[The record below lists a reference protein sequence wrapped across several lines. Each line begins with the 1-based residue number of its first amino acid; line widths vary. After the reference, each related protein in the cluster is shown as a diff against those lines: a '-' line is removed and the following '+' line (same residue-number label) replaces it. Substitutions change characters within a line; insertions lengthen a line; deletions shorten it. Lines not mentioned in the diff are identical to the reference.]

1 MVIAAAALALALSAA
16 PERIVSTAPSITQ
29 ILYALG
35 LGDRVAAVTTFCR
48 YPPEAGRKPK
58 IGDYLRPNLELILA
72 ARPDL
77 LIVERTGVKP
87 PLERGRLRLNVLEV
101 DDGNLAGIFD
111 AIERIGRAAGVPER
125 ARALN
130 ARLRSELDALARRVA
145 GRPRPRTMIVLGR
158 TPGRL
163 EGIVV
168 AGRGSYL
175 DELITLAG
183 GRNIFSDTVSPYAR
197 VPLEEV
203 LARDPEVI
211 LDLGEMD
218 DAETLSPAR
227 SRAILELWRTQPRL
241 SAVRAGQVFAE
252 APHLFV
258 VPGPRVAEAAR
269 ALARM
274 LHPR

>member
-1 MVIAAAALALALSAA
+1 MVIAAAALVLAFQAA
-16 PERIVSTAPSITQ
+16 PARIVSTAPSITQ

-48 YPPEAGRKPK
+48 YPPEAARKPK

-77 LIVERTGVKP
+77 VIVERTGVKP
-87 PLERGRLRLNVLEV
+87 PLERGHARLRILEV
-101 DDGNLAGIFD
+101 DDGTLAGIFD
-111 AIERIGRAAGVPER
+111 SIERIGRAAGVPDR
-125 ARALN
+125 AATLN
-130 ARLRSELDALARRVA
+130 QRLRAELDALAREHGA
-145 GRPRPRTMIVLGR
+145 KPRPRAMIVLGR

-163 EGIVV
+163 EGLVV

-175 DELITLAG
+175 DELIRLAG
-183 GRNIFSDTVSPYAR
+183 GRNIFSDTVSAYSR

-218 DAETLSPAR
+218 DGGVLTPGR
-227 SRAILELWRTQPRL
+227 RRAILELWRTQPRL
-241 SAVRAGQVFAE
+241 SAVRAGRVFAE
-252 APHLFV
+252 SADLFV

-274 LHPR
+274 FHPR

>member
-1 MVIAAAALALALSAA
+1 MVIAAAALVLTLQAA
-16 PERIVSTAPSITQ
+16 PARIVSTAPSITQ
-29 ILYALG
+29 MLYALG

-48 YPPEAGRKPK
+48 YPPEAARKPK

-77 LIVERTGVKP
+77 VIVERTGVKP
-87 PLERGRLRLNVLEV
+87 PLERGHASFRILEV
-101 DDGNLAGIFD
+101 DDGTLAGIFES
-111 AIERIGRAAGVPER
+111 IERIGRAAGVPER
-125 ARALN
+125 AAALT
-130 ARLRSELDALARRVA
+130 ARLRAELEALARENR
-145 GRPRPRTMIVLGR
+145 GKPKPRAMIVLGR

-163 EGIVV
+163 EGLVV

-175 DELITLAG
+175 DELIALAG
-183 GRNIFSDTVSPYAR
+183 GRNIFSDTVSAYSR

-218 DAETLSPAR
+218 NGQELVPAR
-227 SRAILELWRTQPRL
+227 RQAVLQLWRSQPGI
-241 SAVRAGQVFAE
+241 SAVRAARVFIE
-252 APHLFV
+252 PPDLFV

-274 LHPR
+274 FHPH